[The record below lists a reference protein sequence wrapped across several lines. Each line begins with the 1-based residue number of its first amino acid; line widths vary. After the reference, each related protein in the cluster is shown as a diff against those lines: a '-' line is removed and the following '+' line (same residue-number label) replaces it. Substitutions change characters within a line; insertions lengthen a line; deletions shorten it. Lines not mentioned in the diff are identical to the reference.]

1 MCEDR
6 TAIRQAAKMEILR
19 RGYVALN
26 QGGRVYSRDV
36 AEAVGIPYDEFCRH
50 VFDEM
55 NRQGLID
62 NSRGEMGSPRGFTLP
77 LSAAGMEEAERL
89 GAADPEQVAEQWR
102 ARLAV
107 LQHLAHVRE
116 QHGAMGLTNLG
127 VVVEGGIAGDALD
140 AAVEFLYH
148 KGLIEHHQVA
158 GFFVINEYGLDAL
171 ERLDRQS
178 ALSAKLSEIEAL
190 SPQRRGKA
198 LEGVLADALR
208 AQGCRCEEDQG
219 GKGEQIDLVAESG
232 LGFFV
237 CECKWEKKP
246 IQGGVVDQ
254 MVSRMGRRPAFFVG
268 VIFSMSGFTPNAYE
282 IATRALGNR
291 TVLLVGEK
299 ETRGIIQGERSFEE
313 IAAEQLR
320 QIAARGRL
328 EPANT

>member
-1 MCEDR
+1 MEDDR
-6 TAIRQAAKMEILR
+6 EVLRRQARDEILR
-19 RGYVALN
+19 RCYDLIDQDGD
-26 QGGRVYSRDV
+26 VYSRDV
-36 AEAVGIPYDEFCRH
+36 ADAVGIPYAELHTH
-50 VFDEM
+50 V
-55 NRQGLID
+55 LA
-62 NSRGEMGSPRGFTLP
+62 EMGSQGLLGPGSFGNPRGSALR
-77 LSAAGMEEAERL
+77 LSAAGVAEAEDVGVVDREKVERHWAVRL
-89 GAADPEQVAEQWR
+89 ELLR
-102 ARLAV
+102 RLAS
-107 LQHLAHVRE
+107 LRKDKGP
-116 QHGAMGLTNLG
+116 HGMADLRQLCPEG
-127 VVVEGGIAGDALD
+127 VSLRVADWALRYL
-140 AAVEFLYH
+140 EH
-148 KGLIEHHQVA
+148 KGLVEPHPHGA
-158 GFFVINEYGLDAL
+158 GLRIISEIGLDAL

-313 IAAEQLR
+313 IATEQLR